1 MDDFLRDI
9 EESLT
14 DWHAQLKPLESG
26 VIRTAGNCSRPH
38 SGRSWNWAGVGVA
51 EKV

>member
-1 MDDFLRDI
+1 LARDLG
-9 EESLT
+9 E
-14 DWHAQLKPLESG
+14 
-26 VIRTAGNCSRPH
+26 GNCSRPH